1 MPAVASQLYAYPITQ
16 DKTAVQVFDF
26 GQYSCLNGWSM
37 GNAVVS
43 GRNLAMFFRD
53 VFAPPNSSLPPRLLN
68 ATTVAAMQ
76 TFVNLTNDWCALNR
90 GPLLRRYPYRNRSF
104 TKTGSGQAQ
113 GPRAFER
120 RKNVFVRA
128 GASRAHTGLVSSKRT
143 STYSGEY

>member
-53 VFAPPNSSLPPRLLN
+53 VFAPPDSSLPPRLLN

-90 GPLLRRYPYRNRSF
+90 PC
-104 TKTGSGQAQ
+104 
-113 GPRAFER
+113 
-120 RKNVFVRA
+120 
-128 GASRAHTGLVSSKRT
+128 
-143 STYSGEY
+143 